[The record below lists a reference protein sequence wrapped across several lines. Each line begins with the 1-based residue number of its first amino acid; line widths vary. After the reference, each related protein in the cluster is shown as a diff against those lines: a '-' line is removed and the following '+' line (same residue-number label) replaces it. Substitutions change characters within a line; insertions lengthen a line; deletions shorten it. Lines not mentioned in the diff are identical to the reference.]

1 MFTAYVVVTVLVA
14 AANLFSA
21 GVDFVRHPKV
31 AINMDRAGVPQSWMI
46 PLGILKAAG
55 AVGLLIGIFVPP
67 LGIAAAAGLT
77 LFFVGAIIT
86 HLYGHFY
93 EFTLP
98 VSFLTLAVAALVLR
112 LAASGAAID
121 PISL

>member
-31 AINMDRAGVPQSWMI
+31 ALNMDRAGVPRSWMI

-55 AVGLLIGIFVPP
+55 AVGLLLGIFVPP
-67 LGIAAAAGLT
+67 IGIAAAAGLV
-77 LFFVGAIIT
+77 LFFIGAIIT
-86 HLYGHFY
+86 HLRGRFY
-93 EFTLP
+93 SFAYP
-98 VSFLTLAVAALVLR
+98 VSFLTLAVAALALR
-112 LAASGAAID
+112 LAASGAAIA
-121 PISL
+121 PISR